1 MSNFDKNKVTKA
13 LKRCLKDGLCFLVIA
28 STLWAINTFVIL
40 NADVPTGSMIP
51 TLPEGCHF
59 VADRRAYVNMSPER
73 YDVIVFHAPDT
84 GELYVK
90 RVIGLP
96 GETVHIR
103 GGKVYINNET
113 EALDDSFCKEPM
125 KYEDKDYKV
134 PADSYFM
141 LGDNRNDSLDSR
153 YWTNTYVSSDLIL
166 GKVWFMYYPEFKV
179 FS

>member
-1 MSNFDKNKVTKA
+1 MSNFDKNKVVKA
-13 LKRCLKDGLCFLVIA
+13 LRRGFKDFLCFVVIA
-28 STLWAINTFVIL
+28 ATLWSINTFVIL

-59 VADRRAYVNMSPER
+59 VADRRAYAITSPER

-103 GGKVYINNET
+103 GCKVYINDET
-113 EALDDSFCKEPM
+113 EALDDLFCNEPM
-125 KYEDKDYKV
+125 EYKDEDYEV
-134 PADSYFM
+134 PENSYFV

-153 YWTNTYVSSDLIL
+153 FWNNKYVSSDLIL

>member
-1 MSNFDKNKVTKA
+1 MSNFDKNKVTKT
-13 LKRCLKDGLCFLVIA
+13 LKRCVKDFLCFLVIVV
-28 STLWAINTFVIL
+28 TLWSINTFVIL

-59 VADRRAYVNMSPER
+59 VADRRVYAITSPER

-103 GGKVYINNET
+103 GGKVYINDET
-113 EALDDSFCKEPM
+113 EALADSFCNEPM
-125 KYEDKDYKV
+125 MYKDEDYEV
-134 PADSYFM
+134 PKNSYFV

-153 YWTNTYVSSDLIL
+153 FWNNKYVSSDLIL